1 MTDIAQNTKD
11 NIDWTGP
18 SWVNR
23 PVRQEQYS
31 KKSGM
36 EKEGA
41 HDVPYRDTGDAEEE
55 LRVLCYDGTCRC

>member
-11 NIDWTGP
+11 NIDRTGP

-36 EKEGA
+36 AKEGA
-41 HDVPYRDTGDAEEE
+41 HDVP
-55 LRVLCYDGTCRC
+55 

>member
-36 EKEGA
+36 AKESA
-41 HDVPYRDTGDAEEE
+41 HDVP
-55 LRVLCYDGTCRC
+55 